1 LIWRNDLPSKAGHH
15 GSFFSATGGN
25 PMTVENQAPSVV
37 ERLTNTFS
45 DWLKHRRELSEMR
58 QLTVTDFCR
67 IANDLRLSPA
77 ALEELVRHGHT
88 ADELQRLLGALGI
101 SAQDLLRIEPM
112 VVQDMERV
120 CALCEHK
127 RQCDRDLA
135 SGASAEHYQEYCL
148 NAPTIAQLRETKQ
161 RHH

>member
-1 LIWRNDLPSKAGHH
+1 
-15 GSFFSATGGN
+15 
-25 PMTVENQAPSVV
+25 MTVENQAPSVV

-45 DWLKHRRELSEMR
+45 DWLKHRRELSEMH

-77 ALEELVRHGHT
+77 VLDELVRHGPHT
-88 ADELQRLLGALGI
+88 VDELPRLLAALGI
-101 SAQDLLRIEPM
+101 SGQDLLRIEPL

-120 CALCEHK
+120 CALCGHK

-135 SGASAEHYQEYCL
+135 EGTSAEHYREYCL
-148 NAPTIAQLRETKQ
+148 NAPTIEELGVKK
-161 RHH
+161 

>member
-1 LIWRNDLPSKAGHH
+1 
-15 GSFFSATGGN
+15 
-25 PMTVENQAPSVV
+25 MTVENQAPSVV

-45 DWLKHRRELSEMR
+45 DWLKHRRELNEMH

-77 ALEELVRHGHT
+77 ALDELVRHGPYA
-88 ADELQRLLGALGI
+88 ADELPRLLAALNI
-101 SAQDLLRIEPM
+101 SAQDLLRIEPL
-112 VVQDMERV
+112 VAQDMERV
-120 CALCEHK
+120 CTLCESK

-161 RHH
+161 QH